1 MFLQA
6 VPDALQSNLESLGK
20 LEKIKQFH
28 LAGGTALALQLGHRV
43 SRDLDF
49 FTPQKFSEKMI
60 MAELEKLGELKID
73 TLAEETIL
81 GTLNGI
87 KISFFFYRYT
97 LIFPAVPF
105 LGVDLADYR
114 EIGAMKLDAVQSRG
128 KKRDFVDLWAIFQ
141 KGIILGDLL
150 SYFQKKYAGVA
161 YNTQHLLKSLTYF
174 ADAEED
180 EMPQMLVKV
189 SWEEIKDFMENSVK
203 DFVSAGLK
211 W

>member
-1 MFLQA
+1 MDKMHHFYFCVFQ
-6 VPDALQSNLESLGK
+6 ER
-20 LEKIKQFH
+20 KQVY
-28 LAGGTALALQLGHRV
+28 ALAHIFHHNPFNIKPALGFI
-43 SRDLDF
+43 F
-49 FTPQKFSEKMI
+49 F
-60 MAELEKLGELKID
+60 
-73 TLAEETIL
+73 
-81 GTLNGI
+81 NV
-87 KISFFFYRYT
+87 YT